1 MLCGKGF
8 LAKCSGPH
16 RSVEFAEEIV
26 VCARFLGSC
35 SVCAAPRRFA
45 KYTVLRAGFW
55 AKCRSAGSRFRSTS
69 APNMPGNS
77 SNQSHYV
84 PSAVV
89 KCKFPLSE
97 LCGEATYWGGPCGAH
112 VFEGFLGLENEPVKS
127 VKMKVETRSGI
138 LWKLPHEFALC
149 SAAHDFGLLSG
160 SLLCFIV
167 WNPIRKKNV
176 KPNKRAVS
184 TKSTRIAIILNP
196 PAGPLRCFDLLQTF

>member
-1 MLCGKGF
+1 MLGSAQARCFTDKTVLCGKGF

-55 AKCRSAGSRFRSTS
+55 SKCRSAGSRFRSTS

-149 SAAHDFGLLSG
+149 SSRFRFALRVSVMFH
-160 SLLCFIV
+160 CV
-167 WNPIRKKNV
+167 EPHPQKK
-176 KPNKRAVS
+176 R
-184 TKSTRIAIILNP
+184 
-196 PAGPLRCFDLLQTF
+196 